1 MVALRR
7 PNELPPP
14 PEDGWP
20 TRVIRPHSLDKLH
33 YWGNFLVAS
42 SLATSRAFSG
52 ARVCA
57 DFFASYGVCEE
68 KATGERSWGSALL
81 SLQVPIPFDL
91 YFFNDIDA
99 DATKALAARARSI
112 GVQGA
117 SVFELDLRAATV
129 LTHARDIAKVIVPF
143 GPKVVVATGDAN
155 TAHRALKVLAPQGR
169 RYICA
174 VIDPASAIYEWH
186 ALDALTFHEQ
196 AMDVLLLFPDEM
208 DLGRGLPYYLRKLG
222 GAKLDRYFPPATDWR
237 SVATAS
243 PHPSSAL
250 RQLYEERMKTLL
262 GFRIG
267 HTKTVSMGRRALY
280 RLIFAS
286 RAKLGIDIWNDICRR
301 TRDEQYELPFLDV

>member
-7 PNELPPP
+7 PNELSPP
-14 PEDGWP
+14 PEDGLP
-20 TRVIRPHSLDKLH
+20 VRPIRPHSLDKLH
-33 YWGNFLVAS
+33 YWGNFLVAA

-57 DFFASYGVCEE
+57 DFFAGYGVCED
-68 KATGERSWGSALL
+68 KASGERSWGSALL

-91 YFFNDIDA
+91 YFLNDIDS

-117 SVFELDLRAATV
+117 SVFELDLRV
-129 LTHARDIAKVIVPF
+129 GNCVSHARDIANVIVPF
-143 GPKVVVATGDAN
+143 GPKIVVATGDAN
-155 TAHRALKVLAPQGR
+155 KAHLALKVMAPQGR
-169 RYICA
+169 RYICS
-174 VIDPASAIYEWH
+174 VIDPQAAVYEWQ
-186 ALDALTFHEQ
+186 ALEALAFHER

-208 DLGRGLPYYLRKLG
+208 DLGRGLPYYLRERG
-222 GAKLDRYFPPATDWR
+222 GAKLDRYFPSATDWR
-237 SVATAS
+237 SVAAAS
-243 PHPSSAL
+243 AHPASAL
-250 RQLYEERMKTLL
+250 RRLYEEKMEVLL
-262 GFRIG
+262 GLKIG
-267 HTKTVSMGRRALY
+267 HTKTVSMGRRPLY